1 VHRAL
6 GLWKDYRRDAQRA
19 KGEERR
25 RIISQEARRIVS
37 QEAASYDDH
46 DEGRHQARHGASYD
60 DHALLSYED
69 EGSRVPGSSQSVEQR
84 EALQVAAASRSICL
98 YLPLMTFD
106 CL

>member
-1 VHRAL
+1 MHRAL
-6 GLWKDYRRDAQRA
+6 GLWKDFRRDAQRA

-37 QEAASYDDH
+37 QEA
-46 DEGRHQARHGASYD
+46 ASYD

-98 YLPLMTFD
+98 YLPLMTSD